1 MNGLNANT
9 SGSRILQSK
18 VRGEYRIDLA
28 LEDRATSRDALLAHL
43 HAVSLQVALETQ
55 SVTAFE
61 TPDSWWQ
68 AVEQAYAHA
77 KELEK
82 PFIDGLAASDWH
94 ADNLL
99 VEEKSS
105 RYKWLLD

>member
-1 MNGLNANT
+1 MLT
-9 SGSRILQSK
+9 LVFMPKSK
-18 VRGEYRIDLA
+18 VHGEYRIDLA
-28 LEDRATSRDALLAHL
+28 LEDRATSSDALLAHL
-43 HAVSLQVALETQ
+43 HAVSLQVALENRSST
-55 SVTAFE
+55 TAFE
-61 TPDSWWQ
+61 TPDRWWQ

-82 PFIDGLAASDWH
+82 PFIDGLTASDWH

>member
-1 MNGLNANT
+1 MANT
-9 SGSRILQSK
+9 ELMILQSK

-28 LEDRATSRDALLAHL
+28 LEDRATSCDALLAHL
-43 HAVSLQVALETQ
+43 HAVSLQVALESQ
-55 SVTAFE
+55 SSATTAFE
-61 TPDSWWQ
+61 TPDRWWQ